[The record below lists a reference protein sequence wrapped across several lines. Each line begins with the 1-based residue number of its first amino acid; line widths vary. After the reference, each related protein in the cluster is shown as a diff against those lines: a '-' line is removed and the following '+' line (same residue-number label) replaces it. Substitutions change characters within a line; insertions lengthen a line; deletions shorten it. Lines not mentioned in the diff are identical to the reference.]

1 VIGFRRPTHRAGYF
15 YTRKFIYNAEQDPYV
30 CPKWQVI
37 EYRTTSCAGYREY
50 HSDAKQCGQCPMRS
64 KCTQSANQ
72 VKVVTRHV
80 WQEFKELINAHRLQD
95 KGKKIYAR
103 RKETV
108 ERSFADAKQLHGYR
122 YAKYRGLA
130 KVNAQALHI
139 AACHNMKKMVRLL
152 MQALLRLK
160 LSALKAFGV
169 VLTLIALTEI
179 TDTKTVAKS

>member
-15 YTRKFIYNAEQDPYV
+15 YKREFIYNAEQDAYV
-30 CPKWQVI
+30 CPQRQLI

-50 HSDAKQCGQCPMRS
+50 HSDSKQCGQCPMRS

-72 VKVVTRHV
+72 VKAVTRNV

-108 ERSFADAKQLHGYR
+108 ERSFADVKQLHGYR
-122 YAKYRGLA
+122 YGKYLGLA

-139 AACHNMKKMVRLL
+139 AACQNMKKMVRLL
-152 MQALLRLK
+152 MQALLYLK

-169 VLTLIALTEI
+169 VLTLIALAEI
-179 TDTKTVAKS
+179 TGTKTVAKS